1 MKFTCHYI
9 NVDIYICVKNRKKKQ
24 ICAQVPSAYLEYYSV
39 VLHPVVE
46 ADTER
51 VVTREIGALTHQ
63 EEAVLAGH
71 QDLLRH
77 LSGYLAMKPGHLHRL
92 GRHFAVLG
100 TVAADL
106 FALHTLLH
114 EMNFEKKLALSTYLR
129 KEVLRVAKGAQRAN
143 CHIEQTDIQGVN
155 QILCFFSKIL
165 KYSGLLTFS
174 LFCLG
179 VSVCRHTP
187 GR

>member
-129 KEVLRVAKGAQRAN
+129 KEVIRVAKGAQRAN
-143 CHIEQTDIQGVN
+143 CHIGHSYRYTDGRTVVYRGRFVSTRN
-155 QILCFFSKIL
+155 S
-165 KYSGLLTFS
+165 S
-174 LFCLG
+174 LYKRI
-179 VSVCRHTP
+179 VSSYIPIYKLVIR
-187 GR
+187 